1 MNARLLQP
9 QSDAQWLVARGLV
22 EAYAASL
29 EIDLAFQGFAREL
42 ERLPIEYSGVHG
54 AFFLAEDAGRYVG
67 CVGVRR
73 FAAQTAEMK
82 RLYVG
87 PPARQR
93 GMGRLLAHQAIE
105 SARAL
110 GYQRMLLDTLP
121 TMHGALA
128 LYESLGFRRI
138 GAYRFNPIPGA
149 VYMELVLR

>member
-1 MNARLLQP
+1 MNARLVQP

-29 EIDLAFQGFAREL
+29 EIDLAFQDFAREL
-42 ERLPIEYSGVHG
+42 DRLPSEYSGVHG
-54 AFFLAEDAGRYVG
+54 AFFLVEDAGLYVG
-67 CVGVRR
+67 CVGVRQ

-82 RLYVG
+82 RLYVS
-87 PPARQR
+87 PSARQR

-105 SARAL
+105 SARVL

-121 TMHGALA
+121 TMQGALA

-138 GAYRFNPIPGA
+138 GAYSFKPVPGA
-149 VYMELVLR
+149 VYMELVLQ